1 MRFTFEKSFLALHN
15 LICSEGPVFI
25 VIVVLTYDSIMPT
38 GQNLSLYRAIFSSGI
53 GIMIVTMVAKPS
65 CQ

>member
-38 GQNLSLYRAIFSSGI
+38 GQNLSLYRTPYIDILIKNSSRF
-53 GIMIVTMVAKPS
+53 A
-65 CQ
+65 